1 MMASINNGA
10 SPGFENNKMSVGAMI
25 AQTTT
30 AQQRYEPRNI
40 ANKKNVFD
48 ANASHLLQKQM
59 NSSRFGGF
67 KTADGATQNK
77 GHHP

>member
-10 SPGFENNKMSVGAMI
+10 SPAFENNKMSVGAMI

-48 ANASHLLQKQM
+48 ANASHLL
-59 NSSRFGGF
+59 
-67 KTADGATQNK
+67 
-77 GHHP
+77 